1 MEEFSESI
9 FFHLVHFFTREWKK
23 RGEEEKRVEGERE
36 GMGEG
41 EERKEGVGGG
51 HGLTEWDGESTQPT
65 LGLRMCEM
73 FTLCLSIGKWGPS
86 MCVIKERTCH
96 SLKYLKR

>member
-1 MEEFSESI
+1 MEEFSKII
-9 FFHLVHFFTREWKK
+9 FFHLVHFFTREGKK

-51 HGLTEWDGESTQPT
+51 GMASQNGMERAPNPPWDSG
-65 LGLRMCEM
+65 
-73 FTLCLSIGKWGPS
+73 
-86 MCVIKERTCH
+86 CVGCGFV
-96 SLKYLKR
+96 

>member
-9 FFHLVHFFTREWKK
+9 FFHLVHFFTREGKK

-51 HGLTEWDGESTQPT
+51 AWPHRMGWREHPTHPGTQD
-65 LGLRMCEM
+65 
-73 FTLCLSIGKWGPS
+73 
-86 MCVIKERTCH
+86 V
-96 SLKYLKR
+96 